1 MLEDAAGIRRVV
13 LEVHR
18 TISCQNLLQLS
29 HDVLFV
35 AQPVALKGSFSQN
48 HFFPSRAIRSPCF
61 TVNEIGWQTFLPSK
75 IGTTSEKVT
84 KVSEK

>member
-1 MLEDAAGIRRVV
+1 MLEDAAGIRSVV
-13 LEVHR
+13 LEVHG

-48 HFFPSRAIRSPCF
+48 HFFHQGQY
-61 TVNEIGWQTFLPSK
+61 VLP
-75 IGTTSEKVT
+75 VLL
-84 KVSEK
+84 

>member
-29 HDVLFV
+29 HDVR
-35 AQPVALKGSFSQN
+35 PTSSFKRLVFPEP
-48 HFFPSRAIRSPCF
+48 FFPSRAIRSPCF
-61 TVNEIGWQTFLPSK
+61 TVNEIGWQTFD
-75 IGTTSEKVT
+75 GV
-84 KVSEK
+84 